1 MKFCGEVQNLLHE
14 YLDGRLNGARM
25 RQVADHLELCATC
38 GTEARQ
44 LTEMQHQ
51 LSLLGNA
58 QVPPELLP
66 RIQMAIAVERQKR
79 AEGWLGRGRKLWHRT
94 FGDFALQLAGGFA
107 SAVLLIGSVALM
119 VGFFVQP
126 MQVRADDEPIGMRTT
141 PKFMYVSGAIT
152 AEQLDEIS
160 DVSVEV
166 AVDKHGRVYDYR
178 ILSGKDNSETRRV
191 IDNLLLFTTFEPARY
206 YDQPVSGLAIMNFNG
221 IDVKG

>member
-1 MKFCGEVQNLLHE
+1 MNLCSQIRKQLHE
-14 YLDGRLNGARM
+14 HLDGRFNGVEM
-25 RQVADHLELCATC
+25 QHVAAHLEICQACAL
-38 GTEARQ
+38 EARQ
-44 LTEMQHQ
+44 LVQMQQ
-51 LSLLGNA
+51 LLAGLGHV
-58 QVPPELLP
+58 QVSPELLP
-66 RIQMAIAVERQKR
+66 QIQRAVAVERQKR
-79 AEGWLGRGRKLWHRT
+79 VEGWLGRGRKLWRRT
-94 FGDFALQLAGGFA
+94 IGDFALQLAGGFA
-107 SAVLLIGSVALM
+107 SAVLLIGSVAIM

-126 MQVRADDEPIGMRTT
+126 VQVRADDEPLGMRTS

-160 DVSVEV
+160 DISVEV

-191 IDNLLLFTTFEPARY
+191 IDNLLLFTTFEPAKY